1 MMTNFTHLHVH
12 TQYSLLDGAAKIT
25 DLVGYAKELGMTSL
39 AITDHG
45 VMYGAIEFYEE
56 CKKQGI
62 KPILGCEVYVT
73 TGSHLERNNRGLYHL
88 ILLAENLEGYH
99 NIMKMV
105 SLAQLEGFYYKPRVD
120 KDILRAHSKGV
131 ICLSACIAGELP
143 VYILQDNLD
152 GARRCLE
159 EYLEIFGKDNYFLEI
174 QNHDLDEEHKVN
186 KALKQLAKEYGLG
199 LVATNDLHY
208 VRRQDAEAQDVLL
221 CLQTGSTVDE
231 PNRMRFP
238 NDQFYLKSYKEM
250 AEKFPDCPEALANT
264 NLIAERCNVEL
275 EFGKLLLPEFAV
287 PEGFDAVSYLRHLCE
302 ESLVKKYPQANKEVW
317 DRLDFELKIINQ
329 MGYACYFLIVW
340 DFIKYCR
347 ENEILVGPGRG
358 SAAGSIVAYLLGIT
372 NIEPIRYALLF
383 ERFLNPE
390 RVSMPDIDTDFCYV
404 NRDKV
409 LDYVV
414 RRYGQERVA
423 QIVTYGTLQAR
434 AAIRDV
440 GRALGMSYGSVD
452 RVAKMMP
459 KELGITLDKALR
471 ISNDLRA
478 LYDNDEEVRRL
489 IDLAKSVEGMPR
501 NVGTHAAGVIIAP
514 ADLKDYVPLQLG
526 AEGSVI
532 TQYDKD
538 KLEGLGLLGLAH
550 LNRNW

>member
-221 CLQTGSTVDE
+221 CLQTG
-231 PNRMRFP
+231 R
-238 NDQFYLKSYKEM
+238 
-250 AEKFPDCPEALANT
+250 
-264 NLIAERCNVEL
+264 
-275 EFGKLLLPEFAV
+275 
-287 PEGFDAVSYLRHLCE
+287 
-302 ESLVKKYPQANKEVW
+302 
-317 DRLDFELKIINQ
+317 
-329 MGYACYFLIVW
+329 
-340 DFIKYCR
+340 
-347 ENEILVGPGRG
+347 
-358 SAAGSIVAYLLGIT
+358 
-372 NIEPIRYALLF
+372 
-383 ERFLNPE
+383 
-390 RVSMPDIDTDFCYV
+390 
-404 NRDKV
+404 
-409 LDYVV
+409 
-414 RRYGQERVA
+414 
-423 QIVTYGTLQAR
+423 
-434 AAIRDV
+434 
-440 GRALGMSYGSVD
+440 
-452 RVAKMMP
+452 
-459 KELGITLDKALR
+459 
-471 ISNDLRA
+471 
-478 LYDNDEEVRRL
+478 
-489 IDLAKSVEGMPR
+489 
-501 NVGTHAAGVIIAP
+501 
-514 ADLKDYVPLQLG
+514 
-526 AEGSVI
+526 
-532 TQYDKD
+532 
-538 KLEGLGLLGLAH
+538 
-550 LNRNW
+550 

>member
-275 EFGKLLLPEFAV
+275 EFGKLLLPGNQGTFL
-287 PEGFDAVSYLRHLCE
+287 PFPYSF
-302 ESLVKKYPQANKEVW
+302 SNKT
-317 DRLDFELKIINQ
+317 
-329 MGYACYFLIVW
+329 G
-340 DFIKYCR
+340 
-347 ENEILVGPGRG
+347 
-358 SAAGSIVAYLLGIT
+358 
-372 NIEPIRYALLF
+372 
-383 ERFLNPE
+383 
-390 RVSMPDIDTDFCYV
+390 
-404 NRDKV
+404 
-409 LDYVV
+409 
-414 RRYGQERVA
+414 
-423 QIVTYGTLQAR
+423 
-434 AAIRDV
+434 
-440 GRALGMSYGSVD
+440 
-452 RVAKMMP
+452 
-459 KELGITLDKALR
+459 
-471 ISNDLRA
+471 
-478 LYDNDEEVRRL
+478 
-489 IDLAKSVEGMPR
+489 
-501 NVGTHAAGVIIAP
+501 H
-514 ADLKDYVPLQLG
+514 
-526 AEGSVI
+526 
-532 TQYDKD
+532 
-538 KLEGLGLLGLAH
+538 
-550 LNRNW
+550 

>member
-56 CKKQGI
+56 CKKNGI

-250 AEKFPDCPEALANT
+250 AEKFPDCPEALSNT
-264 NLIAERCNVEL
+264 NLIARRCNVEL

-302 ESLVKKYPQANKEVW
+302 ESLVKKYPQANQDVW
-317 DRLDFELKIINQ
+317 TGLILSLKS
-329 MGYACYFLIVW
+329 LTRW
-340 DFIKYCR
+340 
-347 ENEILVGPGRG
+347 
-358 SAAGSIVAYLLGIT
+358 
-372 NIEPIRYALLF
+372 
-383 ERFLNPE
+383 
-390 RVSMPDIDTDFCYV
+390 
-404 NRDKV
+404 
-409 LDYVV
+409 
-414 RRYGQERVA
+414 
-423 QIVTYGTLQAR
+423 VTP
-434 AAIRDV
+434 AIF
-440 GRALGMSYGSVD
+440 
-452 RVAKMMP
+452 
-459 KELGITLDKALR
+459 
-471 ISNDLRA
+471 
-478 LYDNDEEVRRL
+478 
-489 IDLAKSVEGMPR
+489 
-501 NVGTHAAGVIIAP
+501 
-514 ADLKDYVPLQLG
+514 
-526 AEGSVI
+526 
-532 TQYDKD
+532 
-538 KLEGLGLLGLAH
+538 
-550 LNRNW
+550 